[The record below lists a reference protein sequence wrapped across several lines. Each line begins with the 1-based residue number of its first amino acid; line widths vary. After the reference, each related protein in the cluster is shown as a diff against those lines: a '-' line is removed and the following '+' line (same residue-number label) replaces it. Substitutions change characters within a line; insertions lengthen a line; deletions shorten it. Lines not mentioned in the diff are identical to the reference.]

1 MLLQVNELRKTY
13 ATGFEAVKGIS
24 LQVNKGEIV
33 ALLGPNG
40 AGKTTLISTI
50 CGITNPSSGSVVIG
64 GYDISKN
71 FRDARKLVGLVPQ
84 DITPVSYTHLTL
96 PTKRIV

>member
-64 GYDISKN
+64 GYDISRN
-71 FRDARKLVGLVPQ
+71 FRDARRLSL
-84 DITPVSYTHLTL
+84 IH
-96 PTKRIV
+96 I

>member
-50 CGITNPSSGSVVIG
+50 CGITNPSSGSVFID
-64 GYDISKN
+64 GYEISKN
-71 FRDARKLVGLVPQ
+71 FRDARKL
-84 DITPVSYTHLTL
+84 I
-96 PTKRIV
+96 

>member
-1 MLLQVNELRKTY
+1 MLLKVNELRKTY

-50 CGITNPSSGSVVIG
+50 CGITNPSSGSVFID
-64 GYDISKN
+64 GYEISKN
-71 FRDARKLVGLVPQ
+71 FRDARKL
-84 DITPVSYTHLTL
+84 I
-96 PTKRIV
+96 